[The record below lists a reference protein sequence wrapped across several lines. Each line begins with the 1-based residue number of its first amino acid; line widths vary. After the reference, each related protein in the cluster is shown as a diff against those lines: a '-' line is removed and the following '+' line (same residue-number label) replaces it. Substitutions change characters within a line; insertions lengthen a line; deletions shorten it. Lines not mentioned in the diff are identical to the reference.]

1 MLRSFALFLELVS
14 YLMASIPLYLIALGD
29 LASLC
34 PQLQSQLKAFI
45 HLQLVSC
52 HLFKNCAD

>member
-1 MLRSFALFLELVS
+1 MLHSFALFLELVS
-14 YLMASIPLYLIALGD
+14 YLMASIPLYLIAHGD

-45 HLQLVSC
+45 HL
-52 HLFKNCAD
+52 